1 MFQATQEPTKWFR
14 SSATVITLFVLWV
27 ATPSTQTAR
36 SPRNANYSIDI
47 TLDHQTRTLRGRELV
62 TWRNTSSQSTAE
74 LHFHLYYNA
83 WKNTRSTWM
92 KERLLGRGLSL
103 HNRPESDWGWT
114 DISSI
119 SLVGTDDTPA
129 TDLTNN
135 ANFIAPDDG
144 NPDDQTVL
152 RVQLPYSVSP
162 DETITL
168 EIEWTARVPRTFART
183 GTIGNYY
190 FIAQWYPKLG
200 VFAEDGWIC
209 HQFHTATNFFADYGV
224 YDVRLTVPSEWILGA
239 TGQEQRVTDNRDGT
253 ATHHYYAEDVHDFA
267 WTTSPDFLDL
277 QSRFE
282 HPELP
287 DVNIRLLLQPEHR
300 DQAERHFEA
309 TRQAFKYYGEWF
321 GAYPYDNVTV
331 IDPAWQSSSGG
342 MEYPTL
348 FTSGTRWLAPTTTN
362 GPEQVTVHEAGHQF
376 FYGVIGNNEVEHA
389 WLDEGLNTFATA
401 RTVDQY
407 FPHYWERRFFGS
419 FVPWTFTDIS
429 WSRALDGS
437 RLARYRTTARM
448 DIQATPTFQYWPG
461 SMFSTAYYKTTLWLH
476 TLERFL
482 GWETLRQGMS
492 DYYARW
498 TFAHPEPQDFFD
510 SINAAAGENLAWFFD
525 QVHGDSAVFDY
536 GIAQVTNQD
545 AAGKGFF
552 RDVFINNDSPV
563 MFETVVVAR
572 RYGDGTFPVDVVVE
586 FADGHR
592 ELRSWDGR
600 TQWTTFK
607 FEHSARAI
615 SAIVDPER
623 VLMLDINYTN
633 NSWTSSP
640 RATDAA
646 TKWTLAWIVWL
657 QDLLLTSAFIV

>member
-1 MFQATQEPTKWFR
+1 MFQVMQRLFQWFR
-14 SSATVITLFVLWV
+14 NSVTTTAFVVLWV
-27 ATPSTQTAR
+27 AAPLAQAAH

-47 TLDHQTRTLRGRELV
+47 TLDHQTRTLTGREVV
-62 TWRNTSSQSTAE
+62 TWRNTSLQSTSE

-83 WKNTRSTWM
+83 WRNTLSTWM
-92 KERLLGRGLSL
+92 KERVLGRGLGL
-103 HNRPESDWGWT
+103 HNRSESDWGWI
-114 DISSI
+114 DITNI
-119 SLVGTDDTPA
+119 TLIDTSDVPE
-129 TDLTNN
+129 TNLTNSV
-135 ANFIAPDDG
+135 NFIAPDDA

-152 RVQLPYSVSP
+152 RVELPYSVSP
-162 DETITL
+162 DETISL
-168 EIEWTARVPRTFART
+168 EIEWTAQVPRTFART

-200 VFAEDGWIC
+200 VLTDDGWIC

-239 TGQEQRVTDNRDGT
+239 TGQEQRVTENRDGT
-253 ATHHYYAEDVHDFA
+253 TTHHYYAEDVHDFA
-267 WTTSPDFLDL
+267 WTTSPDFLVFED
-277 QSRFE
+277 RFE
-282 HPELP
+282 HTDLP

-309 TRQAFKYYGEWF
+309 TRQTFKYYGEWF
-321 GAYPYDNVTV
+321 GAYPYDYVTV
-331 IDPAWQSSSGG
+331 IDPAWQSGSGG

-401 RTVDQY
+401 RVVDQY
-407 FPHYWERRFFGS
+407 FPHSWERRFFRG
-419 FVPWTFTDIS
+419 FLPWTFTDIA

-482 GWETLRQGMS
+482 GWDTLRQGMS
-492 DYYARW
+492 DYYTRW
-498 TFAHPEPQDFFD
+498 KFAHPKPQDFFD
-510 SINAAAGENLAWFFD
+510 RINEAAGEDLSWFFD

-536 GIAQVTNQD
+536 GISQVTNQN
-545 AAGKGFF
+545 AAGRGFF
-552 RDVFINNDSPV
+552 NGIFQDDESPTI
-563 MFETVVVAR
+563 FDTQVVVR
-572 RYGDGTFPVDVVVE
+572 RYGDGIFPVDVAVE
-586 FADGHR
+586 FADGHH
-592 ELRSWDGR
+592 ELRTWDGHA
-600 TQWTTFK
+600 QWTTFQ

-615 SAIVDPER
+615 RAIVDPER

-640 RATDAA
+640 LATTAA
-646 TKWTLAWIVWL
+646 TKWALAWFVWL
-657 QDLLLTSAFIV
+657 QDLLLTSAFVI

>member
-1 MFQATQEPTKWFR
+1 MCFNPSGRITANKNLLGFQPSRPVTTDIQAMFQTTQQPAKWFR
-14 SSATVITLFVLWV
+14 NSVTAITLFVLWV

-47 TLDHQTRTLRGRELV
+47 ALDHQTRTLRGRELV
-62 TWRNTSSQSTAE
+62 TWRNTSSQSTTE

-83 WKNTRSTWM
+83 WRNTRSTWM

-168 EIEWTARVPRTFART
+168 KIEWTARVPRTFART

-200 VFAEDGWIC
+200 VFAEEGWIC

-239 TGQEQRVTDNRDGT
+239 TGQEQHVTDNRDGT

-277 QSRFE
+277 QDRFQ

-376 FYGVIGNNEVEHA
+376 FYGVIGSNEIVQ
-389 WLDEGLNTFATA
+389 F
-401 RTVDQY
+401 
-407 FPHYWERRFFGS
+407 
-419 FVPWTFTDIS
+419 
-429 WSRALDGS
+429 
-437 RLARYRTTARM
+437 RLA
-448 DIQATPTFQYWPG
+448 
-461 SMFSTAYYKTTLWLH
+461 
-476 TLERFL
+476 
-482 GWETLRQGMS
+482 
-492 DYYARW
+492 
-498 TFAHPEPQDFFD
+498 
-510 SINAAAGENLAWFFD
+510 
-525 QVHGDSAVFDY
+525 
-536 GIAQVTNQD
+536 
-545 AAGKGFF
+545 
-552 RDVFINNDSPV
+552 
-563 MFETVVVAR
+563 
-572 RYGDGTFPVDVVVE
+572 
-586 FADGHR
+586 
-592 ELRSWDGR
+592 
-600 TQWTTFK
+600 
-607 FEHSARAI
+607 
-615 SAIVDPER
+615 
-623 VLMLDINYTN
+623 
-633 NSWTSSP
+633 
-640 RATDAA
+640 
-646 TKWTLAWIVWL
+646 
-657 QDLLLTSAFIV
+657 

>member
-1 MFQATQEPTKWFR
+1 MLQPMQQLFKRFR
-14 SSATVITLFVLWV
+14 NSVTTTAFVVLWV
-27 ATPSTQTAR
+27 STPLAQTAQ

-47 TLDHQTRTLRGRELV
+47 TLDHQTRTLTGREVV
-62 TWRNTSSQSTAE
+62 TWKNTSLQSTSE

-83 WKNTRSTWM
+83 WRNTQSTWM
-92 KERLLGRGLSL
+92 KERILGRGLAL
-103 HNRPESDWGWT
+103 HNRPETDWGWI
-114 DISSI
+114 DITNI
-119 SLVGTDDTPA
+119 RLIDTSDVPE
-129 TDLTNN
+129 TNLTNSV
-135 ANFIAPDDG
+135 NFIAPDDA

-152 RVQLPYSVSP
+152 RVELPYSVSP
-162 DETITL
+162 DETVTL

-200 VFAEDGWIC
+200 VLTDDGWVC

-224 YDVRLTVPSEWILGA
+224 YDVRLTVPSEWVVGA
-239 TGQEQRVTDNRDGT
+239 TGQEQSVTDNRDGT

-267 WTTSPDFLDL
+267 WTTSPDFLVFEDH
-277 QSRFE
+277 FE
-282 HPELP
+282 HSDLP
-287 DVNIRLLLQPEHR
+287 DVNIRLLLQPEHH

-309 TRQAFKYYGEWF
+309 TRQTFKYYGEWF
-321 GAYPYDNVTV
+321 GAYPYDYVTV
-331 IDPAWQSSSGG
+331 IDPAWQSGSGG

-401 RTVDQY
+401 RVVDQY
-407 FPHYWERRFFGS
+407 FPHSWERRFFRS
-419 FVPWTFTDIS
+419 FLPWTFTDIT

-448 DIQATPTFQYWPG
+448 DIQATPTFRYWPG

-482 GWETLRQGMS
+482 GWDTLRQGMS
-492 DYYARW
+492 DYYTQW
-498 TFAHPEPQDFFD
+498 KFAHPKPQDFFD
-510 SINAAAGENLAWFFD
+510 RINAAAGEDLSWFFD
-525 QVHGDSAVFDY
+525 QVHGDSAIFDY
-536 GIAQVTNQD
+536 GIAQVTNQN
-545 AAGKGFF
+545 AAGQGFF
-552 RDVFINNDSPV
+552 DGVFQDDESPTK
-563 MFETVVVAR
+563 FDTQVVVR
-572 RYGDGTFPVDVVVE
+572 RYGDGIFPVDVVVE
-586 FADGHR
+586 FADGHH
-592 ELRSWDGR
+592 ELRTWDGHA
-600 TQWTTFK
+600 QWTTFQ

-615 SAIVDPER
+615 RAIVDPER
-623 VLMLDINYTN
+623 VLMLDLNYTN

-640 RATDAA
+640 QATTAA
-646 TKWTLAWIVWL
+646 TKWALAWFVWL
-657 QDLLLTSAFIV
+657 QDLLLTAAFVV

>member
-1 MFQATQEPTKWFR
+1 MFQVMQRLFQWFR
-14 SSATVITLFVLWV
+14 NSVTTTAFVVLWV
-27 ATPSTQTAR
+27 AAPLAQAAH

-47 TLDHQTRTLRGRELV
+47 TLDHQTRTLTGREVV
-62 TWRNTSSQSTAE
+62 TWRNTSLQSTSE

-83 WKNTRSTWM
+83 WRNTLSTWM
-92 KERLLGRGLSL
+92 KERILGRGLGL
-103 HNRPESDWGWT
+103 HNRSETDWGWIDVT
-114 DISSI
+114 NITLINTSN
-119 SLVGTDDTPA
+119 VPETN
-129 TDLTNN
+129 LTNN
-135 ANFIAPDDG
+135 ATFIAPDDA

-152 RVQLPYSVSP
+152 RVELPYSVSP

-200 VFAEDGWIC
+200 VLTDDGWIC

-239 TGQEQRVTDNRDGT
+239 TGQEQRVTENRDGT
-253 ATHHYYAEDVHDFA
+253 TTHHYYAEDVHDFA
-267 WTTSPDFLDL
+267 WTTSPDFLVFED
-277 QSRFE
+277 RFE
-282 HPELP
+282 HIDLP

-309 TRQAFKYYGEWF
+309 TRQTFKYYGEWF
-321 GAYPYDNVTV
+321 GAYPYDYVTV
-331 IDPAWQSSSGG
+331 IDPAWQSGSGG

-348 FTSGTRWLAPTTTN
+348 FTSGTRWLSPTTTN

-401 RTVDQY
+401 RVVDQY
-407 FPHYWERRFFGS
+407 FPHSWERRFFRG
-419 FVPWTFTDIS
+419 FLPWTFTDIA

-482 GWETLRQGMS
+482 GWDTLRQGMS
-492 DYYARW
+492 DYYALW
-498 TFAHPEPQDFFD
+498 KFAHPKPQDFFD
-510 SINAAAGENLAWFFD
+510 RINAAAGEDLSWFFD

-536 GIAQVTNQD
+536 GISQVTNQN
-545 AAGKGFF
+545 AAGRGFF
-552 RDVFINNDSPV
+552 NGIFQDDESPTI
-563 MFETVVVAR
+563 FDTQVVVR
-572 RYGDGTFPVDVVVE
+572 RYGDGIFPVDVAVE
-586 FADGHR
+586 FADGHH
-592 ELRSWDGR
+592 ELRTWDGHA
-600 TQWTTFK
+600 QWTSFQFK
-607 FEHSARAI
+607 HSARAI
-615 SAIVDPER
+615 RAIVDPER
-623 VLMLDINYTN
+623 VLMLDLNYTN

-640 RATDAA
+640 QATTAA
-646 TKWTLAWIVWL
+646 TKWVLAWFVWL